1 MSKATEIMQ
10 QIDELENELYLHY
23 EQFIKKDEIIEGL
36 KDQYVD
42 FIERKYFDLKRDD
55 LKKIAI
61 ASMLQL
67 NGTQLMNMYK
77 DLEDRLT
84 DYDEIMKTK
93 KELEER
99 AEKFKEER
107 KDKKENGESGT

>member
-1 MSKATEIMQ
+1 MSRATEIMQ
-10 QIDELENELYLHY
+10 QIDELEEELYLHY

-36 KDQYVD
+36 KEQYVD
-42 FIERKYFDLKRDD
+42 FIERNYFDLKRDD

-61 ASMLQL
+61 SSMLQL

-84 DYDEIMKTK
+84 DYNEIMKTK
-93 KELEER
+93 LELEER

-107 KDKKENGESGT
+107 KNKKENGESGI

>member
-10 QIDELENELYLHY
+10 QINELENELYLHY
-23 EQFIKKDEIIEGL
+23 EEFIKKDEIIEGL

-42 FIERKYFDLKRDD
+42 FIECNYFDLKRDD

-61 ASMLQL
+61 SAMLQL
-67 NGTQLMNMYK
+67 NGKQLMNMYK

-84 DYDEIMKTK
+84 DYDEIMRTK
-93 KELEER
+93 LELEER
-99 AEKFKEER
+99 VEKFKEER
-107 KDKKENGESGT
+107 RKKKENKESET

>member
-1 MSKATEIMQ
+1 MSRATEIMK
-10 QIDELENELYLHY
+10 QIDELEEELYLHY

-42 FIERKYFDLKRDD
+42 FIERNYFDLKRDD

-61 ASMLQL
+61 SSMLQL

-84 DYDEIMKTK
+84 DYDEVMRTK

-107 KDKKENGESGT
+107 RNKKENGESGT

>member
-10 QIDELENELYLHY
+10 QINELENELYLHY
-23 EQFIKKDEIIEGL
+23 EEFIKKDEIIEGL

-42 FIERKYFDLKRDD
+42 FIERNYFDLKRDD

-61 ASMLQL
+61 SAMLQL
-67 NGTQLMNMYK
+67 NGKQLMNMYK

-84 DYDEIMKTK
+84 DYDEIMRTK
-93 KELEER
+93 LELEER
-99 AEKFKEER
+99 VEKFKEER
-107 KDKKENGESGT
+107 RKKKENKESET